1 MTRTFF
7 KILILT
13 FAAAA
18 AVFASPIPAA
28 YAEDGGLRQAPL
40 DPAFLQYL
48 EALKL
53 RGAPAPLKTRTGHRL
68 GKIPSPT
75 TAIAGPPPS
84 AGAKSGAQVSYPSA
98 YDLRDHNKLT
108 PVKNQGNCGSC
119 WAYAAMSSMES
130 YFKPG
135 ETLDLSEA
143 DLDVNSGFDSGSCNG
158 GDDKMSAAYMTRWDG
173 PVVEGSTTV
182 VKHAQNILLL
192 TRRTGPADND
202 RIKAALLAYGGLGVA
217 FYYDDGY
224 YNPGTS
230 SFYANISA
238 NDYVSNHEV
247 TLVGWDDNYSK
258 TNFLAAPPGDGAFIC
273 KNSWDT
279 DWGDSGYFYVSYY
292 DGLFGRDAY
301 VSAFTGEG
309 IGNYTTLYSYDK
321 LGWVADLGY
330 STTTAWY
337 SNIFT
342 AAGNEK
348 IKAAG
353 FYTNDAYTDYTVY
366 LYLGV
371 TAGLPTS
378 GTLAYSA
385 SGSFSS
391 PGYYTVPVGYQP
403 VTGGQ
408 LFSVVVK
415 ATNAGYK
422 YPVPVEAK
430 LAGYSSLA
438 SSSGRSYVSRDGAA
452 WDALTVLYSS
462 YTNVNLKAYSTRDLP
477 SGTAALTDNLLRP
490 LKNPAAKC
498 RIAVTVYAA
507 GNVAVKAYT
516 TNGGL
521 VKTIYNGPQNSG
533 AFTYFWDGKTEN
545 GNLVASG
552 LYLINITGPNTN
564 ITEKVVVI
572 K

>member
-1 MTRTFF
+1 MTRIFSRT
-7 KILILT
+7 LLLA

-18 AVFASPIPAA
+18 AVFAAPIPAA

-40 DPAFLQYL
+40 NPAFLQYL
-48 EALKL
+48 ETLKL
-53 RGAPAPLKTRTGHRL
+53 RGAPAALKTRTGHRL
-68 GKIPSPT
+68 GKVPSPT
-75 TAIAGPPPS
+75 AAIVGPPSP
-84 AGAKSGAQVSYPSA
+84 AGSKSGAQVSYPSS

-143 DLDVNSGFDSGSCNG
+143 DLDANSGFDYGSCMG
-158 GDDKMSAAYMTRWDG
+158 GDDKMSSAYLTRWDG

-192 TRRTGPADND
+192 TRRSGPADND
-202 RIKAALLAYGGLGVA
+202 RIKAAVLAYGGLGAA
-217 FYYDDGY
+217 FYYDDSY

-230 SFYANISA
+230 SFYANIPPGDNA
-238 NDYVSNHEV
+238 SNHEV
-247 TLVGWDDNYSK
+247 TLVGWDDNYSR
-258 TNFLAAPPGDGAFIC
+258 TNFLVTPAGDGAFIC

-279 DWGDSGYFYVSYY
+279 DWGDGGFFYVSYY
-292 DGLFGRDAY
+292 DVMFGRADY
-301 VSAFTGEG
+301 VSAYTGEG
-309 IGNYTTLYSYDK
+309 VGNYTTLYSYDK

-348 IKAAG
+348 IKAVG
-353 FYTNDAYTDYTVY
+353 FYTTDSHTDYTVE

-371 TAGLPTS
+371 TAGQPTS
-378 GTLAYSA
+378 GTRAYSA
-385 SGSFSS
+385 SGSFNS

-403 VTGGQ
+403 VAGGQ

-415 ATNAGYK
+415 ATNAGYE

-430 LAGYSSLA
+430 LADYSSQAA
-438 SSSGRSYVSRDGAA
+438 SSGKSYVSRDGAA

-462 YTNVNLKAYSTRDLP
+462 YTNVNLKAYSTSDLP
-477 SGTAALTDNLLRP
+477 AGTAALTDNLFRP
-490 LKNPAAKC
+490 LKNPAVKC
-498 RIAVTVYAA
+498 RIAVTIHAA

-516 TNGGL
+516 INGGL
-521 VKTIYNGPQNSG
+521 VRTIYNGPQNSG
-533 AFTYFWDGKTEN
+533 AFNYFWDGKTDN

-552 LYLINITGPNTN
+552 LYLVKILGPNTN